1 MSLSRFG
8 AYHGAMGRIDL
19 RSTPGA
25 GTTVTVFLPDRHPA
39 LQQKDKPGSGA
50 GRRAIAVQ

>member
-1 MSLSRFG
+1 VKSIVQL
-8 AYHGAMGRIDL
+8 HKGRIDL

-39 LQQKDKPGSGA
+39 LQQKDKPGSERA
-50 GRRAIAVQ
+50 WRRVIVAQ